1 MITETISGG
10 DNVTEKEK
18 QIMKLFA
25 EVLPTLAPEQT
36 SYLLGYG
43 EGVIAA
49 RREEERKQKEMP
61 VA

>member
-1 MITETISGG
+1 MTK
-10 DNVTEKEK
+10 KEK
-18 QIMKLFA
+18 QIMKIFA
-25 EVLPTLAPEQT
+25 EVLPNLAPEQT

-49 RREEERKQKEMP
+49 RKEEEKKRRDKAP